1 MLGLDASCLEDWGE
15 VKRAY
20 RAAALE
26 SHPDKVGANAPPER
40 VAAAANV
47 FRAAKAAYDA
57 ICARRRSQHASAM
70 SGVVVD

>member
-26 SHPDKVGANAPPER
+26 SHPDKNMGGSEAEAER
-40 VAAAANV
+40 IAAR
-47 FRAAKAAYDA
+47 FRAVQEAYEHLSKLRSDKKKKQADA
-57 ICARRRSQHASAM
+57 E
-70 SGVVVD
+70 